1 MSSDTPSTTPGSPL
15 KANPMQVEQGQG
27 QGQGQ
32 GSK

>member
-15 KANPMQVEQGQG
+15 KANPMEATKVQGK
-27 QGQGQ
+27 